1 MIYENEDGALCLMNG
16 AEKVKEVIEAKKYYG
31 EQIVDLLT
39 FIYYSYS
46 IKAELT
52 RDLPNSIRPQ
62 KVIEMFN
69 LFGGIYTAV
78 GLEKIPEAKN
88 LIDFFK
94 DIVLTDK
101 ERTRLVYKAKLH
113 AYREKLMVES
123 ATPDEDKRNNEGVE
137 MFTKLLIKI
146 EQEILANVTN
156 KHHSGVKGI
165 YMFEVP
171 DSKNAIVKR
180 HKLITDVGSKN
191 KGN

>member
-16 AEKVKEVIEAKKYYG
+16 AENVHEVIEAKKYYG

-52 RDLPNSIRPQ
+52 RDLPNNIRPQ
-62 KVIEMFN
+62 RVIEMFN
-69 LFGGIYTAV
+69 LFGGIYTAE
-78 GLEKIPEAKN
+78 GLEKIPQARN
-88 LIDFFK
+88 LIAFFK

-101 ERTRLVYKAKLH
+101 ERTRLVYKTKLY
-113 AYREKLMVES
+113 AYREKLMDEK

-146 EQEILANVTN
+146 EQEILANLTN

-171 DSKNAIVKR
+171 DSKNPIVKR
-180 HKLITDVGSKN
+180 HKLLANVVKN
-191 KGN
+191 